1 MAGVSSS
8 CCLSSVVRKGS
19 EEATKSTSRLGS
31 SMLAAMVRSSSES
44 VCDSETICWN
54 CADHIAH
61 QRFNAG
67 ACGRLAT
74 SSSVSTSATMKGS
87 VCE

>member
-1 MAGVSSS
+1 MPAVSSS

-31 SMLAAMVRSSSES
+31 SMLAQWSASSSES
-44 VCDSETICWN
+44 VGDSETICWN
-54 CADHIAH
+54 CADHVAH
-61 QRFNAG
+61 QRLERRSLAAG
-67 ACGRLAT
+67 SM